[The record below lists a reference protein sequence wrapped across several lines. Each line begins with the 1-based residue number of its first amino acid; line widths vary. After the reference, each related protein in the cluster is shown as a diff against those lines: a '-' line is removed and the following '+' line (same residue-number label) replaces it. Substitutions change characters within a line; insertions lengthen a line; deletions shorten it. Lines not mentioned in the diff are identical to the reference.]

1 LIKQIFT
8 LSIVLFLL
16 QSCGPT
22 EPYVNSKTADAKFLH
37 QAMHAYTD
45 RIVHDI
51 FSPPVASRNYVYPSI
66 AAYEIMRNVDA
77 NYKSFAGQLN
87 DLAAFPTPDRAKE
100 YDFQLAAVMA
110 FIRTAKNFIFTEN
123 VLTKKGDQILQE
135 MIDTGIPKR
144 VVQNS
149 KDYAE
154 QVSLQILAYADK
166 DNYKQSRTF
175 PRFSVKNID
184 GRWQPTPPGY
194 MDGIE
199 PHWSKIRPFV
209 LDSANQFTPPP
220 PTPYSI
226 DKKST
231 FYKELMEVYEVVKN
245 ASEEEQSVAKFW
257 DCNPYVSHLKG
268 HAMYATKK
276 ITPGGHWIGITE
288 IACKK
293 ASASF
298 LKTCEAYAMVS
309 IALAD
314 AFISCWDE
322 KYRSNLIRP
331 ETVINEHLDEEWA
344 PILQTPPFPE
354 HTSGHSVISAAS
366 ALTLTNLF
374 GDNFAYRDTV
384 ELKYGLPAREFTSF
398 NQAAEEAAVS
408 RLYGGIH
415 YKPAIVYGL
424 TQGRQVGK
432 LISERVKTQ

>member
-1 LIKQIFT
+1 MKNIFV
-8 LSIVLFLL
+8 LCISIIFI
-16 QSCGPT
+16 QACGPK
-22 EPYVNSKTADAKFLH
+22 EPYENSKIADAKFLH
-37 QAMHAYTD
+37 HAMHAYTD

-51 FSPPVASRNYVYPSI
+51 FSPPVASRNYIYPSI
-66 AAYEIMRNVDA
+66 VAFEIMRNTDPA
-77 NYKSFAGQLN
+77 YRSFAGQLN
-87 DLAAFPTPDRAKE
+87 DLQAFPKPEVGKE
-100 YDFQLAAVMA
+100 YDFYLASVMG
-110 FIRTAKNFIFTEN
+110 FVRTAKHFIFTEN
-123 VLTKKGDQILQE
+123 VLSEVGDKIVQQ
-135 MIDTGIPKR
+135 MIETGVPKR

-149 KDYAE
+149 KKYAE
-154 QVSLQILAYADK
+154 QVALHILAYADK

-175 PRFSVKNID
+175 PRFSVKDID

-209 LDSANQFTPPP
+209 LDSANQFRPPP
-220 PTPYSI
+220 PSAFST
-226 DKKST
+226 DKNST
-231 FYKELMEVYEVVKN
+231 FYKELLEVYEVVKN
-245 ASEEEQSVAKFW
+245 ATDEEQSIAKFW

-293 ASASF
+293 TEASF
-298 LKTCEAYAMVS
+298 MKTTEAYAMVS

-314 AFISCWDE
+314 AFIACWDE

-331 ETVINEHLDEEWA
+331 ETVINEHLDEEWT

-384 ELKYGLPAREFTSF
+384 ELKYGIPAREFNSF
-398 NQAAEEAAVS
+398 NEAAEEAAVS

-432 LISERVKTQ
+432 LIAEKVKTK